1 MRFSLG
7 LATGLLIVAAPAFA
21 EERDYC
27 PARPGLGTPA
37 CTISPGRVSVEMGLA
52 DWSLD
57 QDSSQRTDTVLIGD
71 TLVRIGLTD
80 TIEAQIGWTP
90 YGHVRTRDKLAG
102 TVDSGGATGDAML
115 GFKVNLHHPDGSGL
129 SAAIQPFVTIPIG
142 GNPIGAGDWGGGVV
156 APVDYALND
165 TLSLQF
171 TPEVDAAVDQ
181 DGKGRHFA
189 ASGTIGLGLAVSKK
203 VSVTEELQVLR
214 DADPSGKTWQALES
228 TSLAWMPKNNLQ
240 FDMGAVAGLNHDAP
254 DLELYVGI
262 SRRF

>member
-1 MRFSLG
+1 MRFG
-7 LATGLLIVAAPAFA
+7 LAAGLLIVAAPAFA
-21 EERDYC
+21 EERNYC
-27 PARPGLGTPA
+27 PARPGLDTPA
-37 CTISPGRVSVEMGLA
+37 CTIAPGRVSAETGLA
-52 DWSLD
+52 DWTLE
-57 QDSSQRTDTVLIGD
+57 QDSSQRADTVLIGD

-90 YGHVRTRDKLAG
+90 YGHVRTRDKIGG
-102 TVDSGGATGDAML
+102 TVDSADAIGDAML

-129 SAAIQPFVTIPIG
+129 SAAVQPFVTLPIG
-142 GNPIGAGDWGGGVV
+142 RSPLGAGDWGGGVV

-181 DGKGRHFA
+181 DGNGRHFA
-189 ASGTIGLGLAVSKK
+189 ASGTIGLGVALGKTVSMT
-203 VSVTEELQVLR
+203 VEFQALR

-228 TSLAWMPKNNLQ
+228 TSLAWMPKDDLQ
-240 FDMGAVAGLNHDAP
+240 LDMGAVAGLNRDAP
-254 DLELYVGI
+254 DAELYVGV

>member
-1 MRFSLG
+1 MRFRLG
-7 LATGLLIVAAPAFA
+7 LATGLLIVAAPALA
-21 EERDYC
+21 EERSYC
-27 PARPGLGTPA
+27 PARPGLDTPA
-37 CTISPGRVSVEMGLA
+37 CTIAPGRVSVETSLV
-52 DWSLD
+52 DWTLQ
-57 QDSSQRTDTVLIGD
+57 QDPSQRSDTVLIGD

-80 TIEAQIGWTP
+80 NIEAQVGWTP

-102 TVDSGGATGDAML
+102 TVDSAGAIGDAML

-142 GNPIGAGDWGGGVV
+142 GNPLGAGDWGGGVV

-181 DGKGRHFA
+181 DGNGRHFA
-189 ASGTIGLGLAVSKK
+189 ASGTVGLGVALSKK
-203 VSVTEELQVLR
+203 VSMTEEFQILR

-228 TSLAWMPKNNLQ
+228 TSLAWMAKDNLQ
-240 FDMGAVAGLNHDAP
+240 LDIGAVAGLNHDAP
-254 DLELYVGI
+254 DIELYVGVA
-262 SRRF
+262 RRF